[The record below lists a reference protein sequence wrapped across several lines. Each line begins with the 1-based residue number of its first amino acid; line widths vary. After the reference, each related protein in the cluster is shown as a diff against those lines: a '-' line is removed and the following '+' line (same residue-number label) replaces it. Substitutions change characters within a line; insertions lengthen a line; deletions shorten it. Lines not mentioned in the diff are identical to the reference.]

1 MADRIYIR
9 TGDMPTGSL
18 KKGKNKV
25 DDVVS
30 TLLPLT
36 HQRGNPLDSIYYVMN
51 GEYHRLFSDG
61 AATLVANCC
70 AEMQNLQ
77 LQIETYLAIL
87 NSGPS
92 EFEQIDRAAKNSLT
106 TWADR
111 TNHAIGGA
119 FSPITSFIG
128 GTLSYLFLP
137 KGLTGFF
144 MTLPSSSGQKQK
156 NAQESTKQNS
166 SERTLP
172 GWAPGAG
179 VISIHPEGNTRDR
192 EVCEVPTD
200 KISDNPNAS
209 VAGGLGGAIKAAQ
222 DIADSNSNQ
231 QLSRDV
237 VRIGQSKNAGKSYN
251 SELWGKY
258 DNMAARCN
266 VSCALMAMQQLLGE
280 KKLTETLGSTAW
292 GEVVMDY
299 NAKYIQDNNKKGHD
313 AAWIGSYS
321 GVASL
326 AGLKASTSSVGSI
339 DTLIRKYQENP
350 DIYSAPIAGVQY
362 GKGTHYVM
370 VVGTN
375 PDGTYQIVD
384 PAGWNQVALRHTTD
398 SSQYSTKNNGVFT
411 GKIGQVIQYYKAT

>member
-51 GEYHRLFSDG
+51 GEYHRLFSNG

-87 NSGPS
+87 NSGPG

-106 TWADR
+106 TWTDR
-111 TNHAIGGA
+111 TGYAIGGA

-128 GTLSYLFLP
+128 GTFSYLFLP
-137 KGLTGFF
+137 RGLTGFF

-156 NAQESTKQNS
+156 NEQESTTQNS

-179 VISIHPEGNTRDR
+179 VLTIHPQR
-192 EVCEVPTD
+192 EVHEGDVCKRPEDWSERENTTGKTAD
-200 KISDNPNAS
+200 
-209 VAGGLGGAIKAAQ
+209 
-222 DIADSNSNQ
+222 ADSRGDGLKNVPGQ
-231 QLSRDV
+231 EQ
-237 VRIGQSKNAGKSYN
+237 IGGFCTSSAMVTLLRRYQYIIGKEPNISFN
-251 SELWGKY
+251 
-258 DNMAARCN
+258 DIR
-266 VSCALMAMQQLLGE
+266 
-280 KKLTETLGSTAW
+280 TTLGSKEISENNWTD
-292 GEVVMDY
+292 VTF
-299 NAKYIQDNNKKGHD
+299 KY
-313 AAWIGSYS
+313 
-321 GVASL
+321 
-326 AGLKASTSSVGSI
+326 AGN
-339 DTLIRKYQENP
+339 E
-350 DIYSAPIAGVQY
+350 DIPG
-362 GKGTHYVM
+362 
-370 VVGTN
+370 N
-375 PDGTYQIVD
+375 
-384 PAGWNQVALRHTTD
+384 LR
-398 SSQYSTKNNGVFT
+398 
-411 GKIGQVIQYYKAT
+411 